1 MRRSPRPIR
10 CTAAPRRRGGLPP
23 SARATC
29 SACRPGPARRPRSRG
44 PNRPPRRWSGSG
56 GKRALS
62 LGEPAATGR
71 LLCCSGISGHLF
83 PGRMSVESGGSVP
96 RPIMNLQALGYVGIR
111 PRKLEDWSAYATR
124 FLGLQLVDRSRNAL
138 TFRMDDRKQRI
149 VVEAEQGEGPS
160 FYGWEVENAKALADL
175 AARLERSGVS
185 FARGSRALA
194 DERRVKDLIVFS
206 DPIGNRLEVF
216 HGAEIASDPFRPG
229 RAISG
234 FRTGALGMGHAVLTA
249 ERLDEVLPFYQDV
262 LGFKASDYILKP
274 FKAYFFHVNA
284 RHHSL
289 AFIDTGKN
297 GIHHLMMET
306 CYLDDVG
313 QAYDLALRK
322 PEMIGTTSG
331 RHVNDEAN
339 SFYSWS
345 PSEFLVEYGG
355 GGRSIDPAT
364 WTPHERT
371 EGPSLWGHDRSWL
384 TPEGREQAR
393 DMRIRVAEVGGRVP
407 LNVMHGNHTLAADVC
422 PWWTM
427 NVTARKTGSGSFL

>member
-1 MRRSPRPIR
+1 
-10 CTAAPRRRGGLPP
+10 
-23 SARATC
+23 
-29 SACRPGPARRPRSRG
+29 
-44 PNRPPRRWSGSG
+44 
-56 GKRALS
+56 
-62 LGEPAATGR
+62 
-71 LLCCSGISGHLF
+71 
-83 PGRMSVESGGSVP
+83 
-96 RPIMNLQALGYVGIR
+96 MNLQALGYVGIR
-111 PRKLEDWSAYATR
+111 TKKLEDWSAYATR
-124 FLGLQLVDRSRNAL
+124 FLGLELVERSRNAL
-138 TFRMDDRKQRI
+138 AFRMDDRKQRI
-149 VVEAEQGEGPS
+149 VVETDQGEGPS
-160 FYGWEVENAKALADL
+160 FYGWEVETPKALDDL
-175 AARLERSGVS
+175 AAHLETSGVR

-206 DPIGNRLEVF
+206 DPIGNRLEIF
-216 HGAEIASDPFRPG
+216 HGAEIASDPFQPG

-322 PEMIGTTSG
+322 PETIGTTLG
-331 RHVNDEAN
+331 RHVNDEVT

-345 PSEFLVEYGG
+345 PSEFLVEYGW
-355 GGRSIDPAT
+355 GGRTIEPAT

-384 TPEGREQAR
+384 SDEAREEAR
-393 DMRIRVAEVGGRVP
+393 QMRIKVAEAGGRVP
-407 LNVMHGNHTLAADVC
+407 LNVMAGNYKLAADVC

-427 NVTARKTGSGSFL
+427 NVTARKTG